1 MFRLY
6 TLVPKR
12 YRRWVEDYILY
23 SNIAIKPTSYINFIL
38 FLGIILPTIAVFGI
52 TALDILPLK
61 FAALF
66 IWFPTFIVFVITFH
80 FILVFTADKRAK
92 FTEEILPDALQLIS
106 SNVRSGLTVDRA
118 ILTSARPEFGP
129 FEQELKRVAKETLSG
144 KSLEEGLKAIPKRIK
159 SKLLD
164 RTINLLVEGIS
175 KGGNIANL
183 LDNIAE
189 DVRQAK
195 TLRREI
201 KSYVMMYAIF
211 IFFAVGIG
219 APLLYSISTFLV
231 QTMTQFSAIETPEA
245 TVQTSLPLMR
255 FQQVE
260 ITSQFLLNYS
270 IIAIAISAVFGSLL
284 IGLINEGTEKAG
296 VKLIPILLAISLGLL
311 FVTRMVIGS
320 IFGAL
325 IA

>member
-6 TLVPKR
+6 TLVPSG

-23 SNIAIKPTSYINFIL
+23 SNIDIKPTDYINFIFL
-38 FLGIILPTIAVFGI
+38 LGIILPTIATFSVVTFG
-52 TALDILPLK
+52 ILPLK
-61 FAALF
+61 FAIFF
-66 IWFPTFIVFVITFH
+66 IWFPTFIVFIITFH
-80 FILVFTADKRAK
+80 FILVFTADKRAE
-92 FTEEILPDALQLIS
+92 FTEEVLPDALQLIS
-106 SNVRSGLTVDRA
+106 SNIRSGLTVDRA

-129 FEQELKRVAKETLSG
+129 LEQELKRVAKETISG
-144 KSLEEGLKAIPKRIK
+144 KSLEESLKTIPKRIK
-159 SKLLD
+159 SRLLD

-175 KGGNIANL
+175 KGGNMANL

-231 QTMTQFSAIETPEA
+231 QTMAKFGTVETPGI
-245 TVQTSLPLMR
+245 TVQTNLPLMK
-255 FQQVE
+255 FQGVE
-260 ITSQFLLNYS
+260 ISPQFLLKYS
-270 IIAIAISAVFGSLL
+270 IAAIAISAIFGSLL

-296 VKLIPILLAISLGLL
+296 VKLIPILVTISLGL
-311 FVTRMVIGS
+311 FWVARIVIGS
-320 IFGAL
+320 IFSAL
-325 IA
+325 VA